1 MEMQNNF
8 QLEADHQRHLESLLA
23 NNIAAHTDDLS
34 SEYAYGAI
42 CPHSCKGGC
51 SCENGG
57 TMTIG

>member
-1 MEMQNNF
+1 MELQNNF
-8 QLEADHQRHLESLLA
+8 QLEAYQQRHLESLLA
-23 NNIAAHTDDLS
+23 NNIAAHANDLS
-34 SEYAYGAI
+34 AEDICGAI